1 MKSVG
6 VVKHFISM
14 LDLSRDEI
22 SYLLNLSKDLKD
34 RRKRG
39 ERIVSVLKD
48 KHIAVLFEKP
58 STRTRISFDVA
69 IRELGGNPLILYSSE
84 LQLAR
89 GETIPD
95 TARVLSRYVDGI
107 VARVKKH
114 DSLVEMS
121 KFSSVPVINALSD
134 KEHPVQ
140 ILSDLFT
147 ITEFKGELRDIK
159 ISFVGDGQDNVL
171 YSLMLAAGIVGL
183 NLYIASPKKLWPEEY
198 YLETTRKLMEKSG
211 GQLLITEDPVE
222 AVKDADVIYT
232 DVWVS
237 MGQESDR
244 EWRVKL
250 LSPYQVNSAL
260 VEHAKNDYIFMH
272 CLPAHR
278 GEEVTDEIIDGKNS
292 VVWDQAENRLHTQK
306 ALLYYMYW

>member
-1 MKSVG
+1 
-6 VVKHFISM
+6 
-14 LDLSRDEI
+14 
-22 SYLLNLSKDLKD
+22 
-34 RRKRG
+34 
-39 ERIVSVLKD
+39 
-48 KHIAVLFEKP
+48 
-58 STRTRISFDVA
+58 
-69 IRELGGNPLILYSSE
+69 
-84 LQLAR
+84 
-89 GETIPD
+89 
-95 TARVLSRYVDGI
+95 
-107 VARVKKH
+107 
-114 DSLVEMS
+114 MS

-147 ITEFKGELRDIK
+147 ITEFKGEQLKDLK

-171 YSLMLAAGIVGL
+171 YSLMLAAGIMGL

-211 GQLLITEDPVE
+211 GNLSITEDPVE
-222 AVKDADVIYT
+222 AVRDADVIYT

-250 LSPYQVNSAL
+250 LSPYQVNINL
-260 VEHAKNDYIFMH
+260 VEHAREDYIFMH

-306 ALLYYMYW
+306 ALLYYLYW

>member
-306 ALLYYMYW
+306 ALLYYLYW